1 MAVNYFLKIEGPTVD
16 GESVVQQHEREIDL
30 TSWTWHMNQTGD
42 MHVATGGSGKVT
54 VEDVT
59 IVKKVDKA
67 SPILMTYCCSG
78 KHFDKA
84 TLACA
89 EVSGGVPVQY
99 WTLTMEKVII
109 KDLAD
114 DHNAGGDRATET
126 IKLNFAKYKVE
137 YIPQDPSGAPQPAI
151 PHSFDIAKNQP

>member
-1 MAVNYFLKIEGPTVD
+1 MAVNYFLKIEGPTVE
-16 GESVVQQHEREIDL
+16 GESVVQQHEREIDIV
-30 TSWTWHMNQTGD
+30 SWTWHMSQSGN
-42 MHVATGGSGKVT
+42 MHVPTGGSGKVA

-78 KHFDKA
+78 KHFEKA

-89 EVSGGVPVQY
+89 EASGGVPVQY

-109 KDLAD
+109 KDIRD
-114 DHNAGGDRATET
+114 EHAGERANET
-126 IKLNFAKYKVE
+126 IALNFAKYKVE
-137 YIPQDPSGAPQPAI
+137 YIHQEELGQPGPAI
-151 PHSFDIAKNQP
+151 THTWDIAKNQPT